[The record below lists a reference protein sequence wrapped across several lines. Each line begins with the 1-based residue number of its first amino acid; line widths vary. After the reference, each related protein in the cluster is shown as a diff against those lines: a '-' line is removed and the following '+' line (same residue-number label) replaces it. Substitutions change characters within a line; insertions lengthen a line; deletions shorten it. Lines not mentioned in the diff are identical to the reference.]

1 MRRIGGRCQ
10 RSVRRC
16 LRANGEATTAQ
27 IMAWA
32 GSASAA
38 HRPCAMRQAG
48 SRSRAV
54 EYGQAAMYADGLKTA
69 VDAVLLLSRP
79 ITAILTC

>member
-32 GSASAA
+32 YRRPAHTHGGSASAA

-54 EYGQAAMYADGLKTA
+54 EYGQAAMYGGWPENG
-69 VDAVLLLSRP
+69 R
-79 ITAILTC
+79 